1 MTQRDLVI
9 PSARRLMH
17 SLRDM
22 GYDLPSAVADL
33 VDNSI
38 DAGGRRIEIILGTD
52 WRGSYLLL
60 ADDGHGMSERQLDEA
75 MRYGSRRAYGDRD
88 LGYFGLGLKTASLSQ
103 CRRLTVATR
112 STARGRTR
120 IRRWDLDN
128 VADWDEWLLE
138 RPRALDCRPQLT
150 DPLRQSVGT
159 VVMWENL
166 DRVLGRR
173 RVDGDAAQRRIHTAV
188 EELRLHL
195 GMVFHRYLS
204 GEVRACRLRISL
216 NGEQVPPW
224 DPFARDEPLSQEL
237 PTQRLELSDDDGAS
251 TVLVRPHILPN
262 QHHFSSP
269 EAHATASGPHRWN
282 RQQGLYIYRRDRLV
296 QSGGWSRLRTID
308 EHSKLARVAVD
319 IPPGADEAFR
329 INVAKM
335 TVGLPDSLRPQ
346 LRVLI
351 AGVVTRAQD
360 VYRQR
365 VRLVPD
371 DPATGHQA
379 GGDSGG
385 TVLGDN
391 WANIVAVLERELGEY
406 PELLDKVLLALIN
419 TRAPAVDPGA
429 QPAAERI
436 AG

>member
-1 MTQRDLVI
+1 
-9 PSARRLMH
+9 MH

-38 DAGGRRIEIILGTD
+38 DAGGRRVEIVLGTD
-52 WRGSYLLL
+52 WRGSYLLV

-112 STARGRTR
+112 STPRGRTR

-150 DPLRQSVGT
+150 DPLRESPGT

-173 RVDGDAAQRRIHTAV
+173 RVDGDAAQRRVHAAV

-204 GEVRACRLRISL
+204 GEVRARRLRISL

-224 DPFARDEPLSQEL
+224 DPFARDEPLAQQL
-237 PTQRLELSDDDGAS
+237 PTQRLRLSDDDGAA
-251 TVLVRPHILPN
+251 TVFVTPHILPN
-262 QHHFSSP
+262 QHHFSSL
-269 EAHATASGPHRWN
+269 EAHAAASGPNLWN

-371 DPATGHQA
+371 DPETGYRHD
-379 GGDSGG
+379 GDSES

-391 WANIVAVLERELGEY
+391 WASIVAVLEHELREH

-419 TRAPAVDPGA
+419 TRAQAVDPSVEP
-429 QPAAERI
+429 PADRI